1 MNDLG
6 WPLEEEGNG
15 DNADSQEA
23 HLFGHTSDL
32 GGSACTGATAHTGG
46 DEDHLRAIVEHSADI
61 VLPSLCSTFGTCR
74 IVACAESLGASTS
87 EGALDGHVR
96 A

>member
-6 WPLEEEGNG
+6 RPLEEEGNG
-15 DNADSQEA
+15 DDAHGQEA

-32 GGSACTGATAHTGG
+32 GGSARTGATAHTGG
-46 DEDHLRAIVEHSADI
+46 DEDHLRAIVEHGADI
-61 VLPSLCSTFGTCR
+61 VLTLLCGTFGACR
-74 IVACAESLGASTS
+74 IVACAESLGDGTS
-87 EGALDGHVR
+87 EGDLDGHVR